1 MGDFEDR
8 LIQWSQLREINND
21 NKLEQALYNINNW
34 WQMLPID
41 SHYLHWEDTRN
52 WPNPWDLLADGIFCG
67 LAKSLGIVYTLQLI
81 NRPDIND
88 ITIVQTAEGD
98 NLVLVNQGLY
108 ILNWS
113 PTEILNND
121 TLQIKITKTMDSSV
135 VANALT

>member
-1 MGDFEDR
+1 LGDFEDR
-8 LIQWSQLREINND
+8 LIQWNQLRENNND
-21 NKLEQALYNINNW
+21 STLEQALYNINNW

-41 SHYLHWEDTRN
+41 NHYLHWEDTRN

-81 NRPDIND
+81 NRADIND
-88 ITIVQTAEGD
+88 ITLVQTAEGD

-121 TLQIKITKTMDSSV
+121 TLQIEITKTMDPSV
-135 VANALT
+135 VTNALT

>member
-1 MGDFEDR
+1 LGDFEDR
-8 LIQWSQLREINND
+8 LIQWNQLRENNND
-21 NKLEQALYNINNW
+21 NTLDQALYNINNW

-81 NRPDIND
+81 NRADIND
-88 ITIVQTAEGD
+88 ITLVQTNEGD

-121 TLQIKITKTMDSSV
+121 TLQIEITRTMDPSV
-135 VANALT
+135 VTQALT

>member
-1 MGDFEDR
+1 MDNFEDR
-8 LIQWSQLREINND
+8 LIQWNQLRENNND
-21 NKLEQALYNINNW
+21 NTLEQALYNINNW

-81 NRPDIND
+81 NRADIND
-88 ITIVQTAEGD
+88 ITLVQTAEGD

-121 TLQIKITKTMDSSV
+121 TLQIEITRTMDPSV
-135 VANALT
+135 VTQALT

>member
-1 MGDFEDR
+1 MDNFEDR
-8 LIQWSQLREINND
+8 LIQWNQLRENNND
-21 NKLEQALYNINNW
+21 NTLEQALYNINNW

-81 NRPDIND
+81 NRADIND
-88 ITIVQTAEGD
+88 ITLVQTNEGD

-121 TLQIKITKTMDSSV
+121 TLQIEITRTMDPSV
-135 VANALT
+135 VIQELT

>member
-1 MGDFEDR
+1 MDNFEDR
-8 LIQWSQLREINND
+8 LIQWNQLRENNND
-21 NKLEQALYNINNW
+21 NTLEQALYNINNW

-81 NRPDIND
+81 NRADIND
-88 ITIVQTAEGD
+88 ITLVQTNEGD

-121 TLQIKITKTMDSSV
+121 TLQIEITRTMDPSV
-135 VANALT
+135 VTQALT